1 MPDLVR
7 ETMGSGL
14 EGKIAG
20 RIIKAGS
27 RQLVCGPGSLDAW
40 AVRAL
45 RRASWRSALSVFV
58 SVEGRV
64 IGAILLGD
72 ELRRET
78 PRAVQSLRT
87 AGIRRIVMVT
97 GDRAEA
103 AETIA
108 LHSIWMPYW
117 PTGSRQTRWRRSRSS
132 SVCIRP

>member
-1 MPDLVR
+1 MCPIRSMKPWVR
-7 ETMGSGL
+7 AV
-14 EGKIAG
+14 EGTIAG
-20 RIIKAGS
+20 RMIKAGS
-27 RQLVCGPGSLDAW
+27 RQLVCGPGSMDAW

-87 AGIRRIVMVT
+87 AGVRRIVMVT
-97 GDRAEA
+97 GDRAEV
-103 AETIA
+103 
-108 LHSIWMPYW
+108 
-117 PTGSRQTRWRRSRSS
+117 GRDDRCCSRSGCRS
-132 SVCIRP
+132 GQSGAVRQGGCGCF